1 MATSERTIDFLLD
14 QLGAVPGMR
23 ARKMFGEYALYC
35 GEKVVALV
43 CDDQLFVKITAPGK
57 ALVGDRYAEGFHYP
71 GAKAALLVSADDL
84 EDHERLAELIRV
96 TAAALPAPRAKTKT
110 KTKTTKAK
118 PTKTKT
124 PKAKTKGRKKTTR
137 ARK

>member
-1 MATSERTIDFLLD
+1 MSTSERTIDFLLD
-14 QLGAVPGMR
+14 QLGAVPGVR

-35 GEKVVALV
+35 WDKVVALV
-43 CDDQLFVKITAPGK
+43 CDDQLFVKVTAPGK
-57 ALVGDRYAEGFHYP
+57 ALVGTRYAEGFPYP

-96 TAAALPAPRAKTKT
+96 TAAALPSPRAKTKT
-110 KTKTTKAK
+110 KTKRKATATKA
-118 PTKTKT
+118 KT
-124 PKAKTKGRKKTTR
+124 PKAKTKPRKKTAR

>member
-14 QLGAVPGMR
+14 QLGAVRGMR

-57 ALVGDRYAEGFHYP
+57 ALVGTRYAEGFAYP
-71 GAKAALLVSADDL
+71 GAKASILVGADEL

-96 TAAALPAPRAKTKT
+96 TAAALPSPKPKKTKKT
-110 KTKTTKAK
+110 KKTTKS
-118 PTKTKT
+118 
-124 PKAKTKGRKKTTR
+124 KAKTKRSLR
-137 ARK
+137 